1 MVSNDFMTHGVL
13 RSLWRMSAL
22 VSILALPLP
31 NLSPAYQSPI
41 PQAQG
46 TGTQEARLTLAEEQ
60 DSYEIYSMLLQTEM
74 PPGWNVSAWNIAE
87 QTRTF
92 PQFVQHNIRECL
104 SVSQGQ
110 ESIYL
115 PLFEDYL
122 AKNQRKRTLERKFDL
137 PQYALVEFG
146 RASAGSV
153 VFEVSAVGFNND
165 RTRALVYVGHHC
177 GNLCGGGQYHLL
189 VKKEGKWQIDR
200 EHHGLS
206 CVWRS

>member
-1 MVSNDFMTHGVL
+1 MTHGVL
-13 RSLWRMSAL
+13 RSVWRMSAL

-31 NLSPAYQSPI
+31 NPSPAYQSPI
-41 PQAQG
+41 PQAEG
-46 TGTQEARLTLAEEQ
+46 TGTQKARLTLAEEQ
-60 DSYEIYSMLLQTEM
+60 DSFEIYSMLLRSEM
-74 PPGWNVSAWNIAE
+74 PPAWNISAWNIAE

-92 PQFVQHNIRECL
+92 PGLPRHNIRECL
-104 SVSQGQ
+104 LVSQEQ

-137 PQYALVEFG
+137 PQYALVDFG

-177 GNLCGGGQYHLL
+177 GSLCGGGQYHLL

-200 EHHGLS
+200 EYHGLS